1 MASSATVATYKRYM
15 ELVSTG
21 RLDELAE
28 VVDVASYREECVGVT
43 PGWIG
48 FEQSKQSYRPI
59 LAAFPDQQITYDEV
73 VAVDD
78 RVFTRYHLRAIHAG
92 PLFGAPPTNRS
103 VEWQACD
110 FVRVA
115 NGKIVERWFLADLL
129 GVLRQTGLVPDLGSQ

>member
-1 MASSATVATYKRYM
+1 VTSSATIAIYKKYL

-21 RLDELAE
+21 RLDELVE
-28 VVDVASYREECVGVT
+28 VVDATTYREECVGLT

-59 LAAFPDQQITYDEV
+59 LTAFPDQRVTYDEI

-78 RVFTRYHLRAIHAG
+78 RVFARYHLRATHAG
-92 PLFGAPPTNRS
+92 PLFGAPATNRV

-115 NGKIVERWFLADLL
+115 GDKIVERWFLADLL
-129 GVLRQTGLVPDLGSQ
+129 SVLRQAGLVPGPGSQ